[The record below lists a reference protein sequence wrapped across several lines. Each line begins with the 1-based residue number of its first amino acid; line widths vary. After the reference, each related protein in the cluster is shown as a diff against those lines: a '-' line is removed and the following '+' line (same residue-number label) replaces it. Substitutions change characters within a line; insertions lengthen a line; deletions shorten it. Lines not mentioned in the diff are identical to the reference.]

1 MFCFFF
7 LEVVQ
12 YVENIL
18 KQIYEG
24 IKIVNIDIVIQDSR
38 RVFDQIKAVNFSGNV
53 EECII
58 EEALVKE
65 CKW

>member
-24 IKIVNIDIVIQDSR
+24 IKIVNIDIVIQDLR
-38 RVFDQIKAVNFSGNV
+38 RVFDQIKSVNFSGNV